1 MKKQYQKPM
10 IAVEHYELTQ
20 SIASCS
26 IKIGFLDSICVIK
39 DSDSTPEM
47 RDLAMNFMFTSGKC
61 VNDAIIG
68 SDEDGVCYHTN
79 INAAFSS

>member
-1 MKKQYQKPM
+1 M

-26 IKIGFLDSICVIK
+26 LKIGFLNSACVLN
-39 DSDSTPEM
+39 DPDSTPEM
-47 RDLAMNFMFTSGKC
+47 RNLAAAFMFTSGQC
-61 VNDAIIG
+61 VNAPIVG

-79 INAAFSS
+79 MNAAFSS